1 MVYVSFAMQ
10 YLFQFDMLKYYMKSN
25 ISLLAVVVVM
35 LFSLPF
41 HEFAHAYVA
50 NFLGDS
56 TAKDRGRLTLN
67 PFRHLNLLGVLSIF
81 LFGFGWANPVPI
93 NIYNFKYPKRYM
105 AYVAVAGPVSNIV
118 LAIFAVLFTRV
129 FGVFFLSIKNPVMLD
144 FFRYFFRF
152 FITIN
157 VGLFVFNLIP
167 IPPLDGSR
175 VFMYFLPDRLYLL
188 VTRYEIFGTFFIMFL
203 LYKGYLYKTI
213 VNVTLAILGV
223 LGNLWFLF

>member
-1 MVYVSFAMQ
+1 MVCINFVMQ
-10 YLFQFDMLKYYMKSN
+10 YLFQFDMLKHYMKSN
-25 ISLLAVVVVM
+25 ISLLAVVSVM

-56 TAKDRGRLTLN
+56 TAKERGWLTLN
-67 PFRHLNLLGVLSIF
+67 PFKHLNLLGVLSIF

-93 NIYNFKYPKRYM
+93 NIYNFKHPKRHM
-105 AYVAVAGPVSNIV
+105 AYVAVAGPISNIV
-118 LAIFAVLFTRV
+118 LAIFAVLFTRMFGFV
-129 FGVFFLSIKNPVMLD
+129 FLNIKSPVFLD

-175 VFMYFLPDRLYLL
+175 LFMYFLPDDLYLF
-188 VTRYEIFGTFFIMFL
+188 VMRYEIIGTFFIMFL
-203 LYKGYLYKTI
+203 LYKGYLHKTI
-213 VNVTLAILGV
+213 ISLTLAILGA
-223 LGNLWFLF
+223 LSNLWFLF